1 MDGFSLFFAKK
12 SESVDKN
19 SFTFLFFLNFTG
31 TQINIMLFYYIE
43 MEIQYLLFAEDI
55 NVQKPL
61 LCAGT
66 KNLMVQKNL

>member
-1 MDGFSLFFAKK
+1 
-12 SESVDKN
+12 
-19 SFTFLFFLNFTG
+19 
-31 TQINIMLFYYIE
+31 MLFYYIE

-55 NVQKPL
+55 NVLKPL